1 MTREEVRQQLK
12 ENPLVWDCTDPFD
25 RDGDSVIDHYAEIVE
40 ISADADVY
48 YTIREVFDDNGSRTR
63 AVLYLTTIDVVQHMY
78 SPYEVVLSVYD
89 DISVDE
95 IKSLAEAKRLESTCR
110 LLRIKD

>member
-1 MTREEVRQQLK
+1 MTREEVKQQLAK
-12 ENPLVWDCTDPFD
+12 NPLVWECTDPFD

-78 SPYEVVLSVYD
+78 SPYEVVLSVYYN
-89 DISVDE
+89 ISVDDIKE
-95 IKSLAEAKRLESTCR
+95 IAEAHRLDVICR
-110 LLRIKD
+110 MLGIND

>member
-1 MTREEVRQQLK
+1 MTREEVKAQLAK
-12 ENPLVWDCTDPFD
+12 NPLVWECTDPFD

-78 SPYEVVLSVYD
+78 SPYEVVLGVYD

-95 IKSLAEAKRLESTCR
+95 LKAIAEAKRLEATCR
-110 LLRIKD
+110 MLGIKD